1 MLLMMMAVMMV
12 MVVVAEMV
20 LLVVVVA
27 MANES
32 DRLMDLLEG
41 RVSARQLP
49 IDNKGDSI
57 SV

>member
-1 MLLMMMAVMMV
+1 MMAVMMV
-12 MVVVAEMV
+12 MVLVAEVV